1 MPIGS
6 CPSTSKR
13 AASPAR
19 PVPVTVADPPATHS
33 LTTLRKAAATCRAC
47 PLWRIGT
54 QTVFGEGGEHAALLV
69 VGEQPG
75 DREDVEGHP
84 FVGPAGKLLDQAL
97 EATGV
102 PRKEVYITNAV
113 KHFKWEPR
121 GKRRLHKTPAQ
132 REIEACLPWL
142 AAELAAVE
150 PKVILCL
157 GATAARA
164 VMGGKVRVTETR
176 GQPLQSP
183 LGKEVIITVHPA
195 YILRLRTGAEEAF
208 GLFLSDVAQAAKL
221 AGFEA

>member
-1 MPIGS
+1 VAP
-6 CPSTSKR
+6 TTL
-13 AASPAR
+13 
-19 PVPVTVADPPATHS
+19 TVADPPHTRS
-33 LTTLRKAAATCRAC
+33 ITKLKSAAASCRAC
-47 PLWRIGT
+47 PLWRTGT
-54 QTVFGEGGEHAALLV
+54 QTVFGEGGDHSPLLV

-75 DREDVEGHP
+75 DREDIEGHP
-84 FVGPAGKLLDQAL
+84 FVGPAGRLLDRAL

-102 PRKEVYITNAV
+102 PRADVYITNAV

-142 AAELAAVE
+142 EAEVAAVE
-150 PKVILCL
+150 PRVVLCM

-176 GQPLQSP
+176 GQPLKSP
-183 LGKEVIITVHPA
+183 LGKDVVITIHPA

-208 GLFLSDVAQAAKL
+208 ALFVNDVQQAAKL
-221 AGFEA
+221 AGY

>member
-1 MPIGS
+1 MAVS
-6 CPSTSKR
+6 
-13 AASPAR
+13 
-19 PVPVTVADPPATHS
+19 VTTADPPNTRS
-33 LTTLRKAAATCRAC
+33 LPKLRSAAAACRAC

-75 DREDVEGHP
+75 DREDIEGHP
-84 FVGPAGKLLDQAL
+84 FVGPAGRLLDQAL

-164 VMGGKVRVTETR
+164 VMGGKVRVTESR
-176 GQPLQSP
+176 GQPLHSP
-183 LGKEVIITVHPA
+183 LGKEVIITIHPA
-195 YILRLRTGAEEAF
+195 YILRLRTGMEEAF
-208 GLFLSDVAQAAKL
+208 ELFVSDVGQAAKL
-221 AGFEA
+221 AGFLA

>member
-1 MPIGS
+1 MP
-6 CPSTSKR
+6 T
-13 AASPAR
+13 
-19 PVPVTVADPPATHS
+19 TVANPPK
-33 LTTLRKAAATCRAC
+33 TTSIGRLRTAAALCRAC
-47 PLWRIGT
+47 PLWRTGT
-54 QTVFGEGGEHAALLV
+54 QTVFGEGGEGAALLV

-84 FVGPAGKLLDQAL
+84 FVGPAGHLLDKAL

-102 PRKEVYITNAV
+102 SREAVYITNAV

-142 AAELAAVE
+142 EAEVAAVE
-150 PKVILCL
+150 PRVILCL

-164 VMGGKVRVTETR
+164 VMGGKVRVTEAR

-183 LGKEVIITVHPA
+183 LGIDAVVTIHPA
-195 YILRLRTGAEEAF
+195 YILRLRSGMEEAF
-208 GLFLSDVAQAAKL
+208 ALFVSDVGTAAKL
-221 AGFEA
+221 AGVT

>member
-1 MPIGS
+1 M
-6 CPSTSKR
+6 
-13 AASPAR
+13 
-19 PVPVTVADPPATHS
+19 
-33 LTTLRKAAATCRAC
+33 
-47 PLWRIGT
+47 GT
-54 QTVFGEGGEHAALLV
+54 QTVFGEGGERAALLV

-84 FVGPAGKLLDQAL
+84 FVGPAGRILDRAL

-102 PRKEVYITNAV
+102 PRDAVYITNAV

-142 AAELAAVE
+142 EAEVAAVE
-150 PKVILCL
+150 PRVILCL

-164 VMGGKVRVTETR
+164 VMGGKVRVNETR
-176 GQPLQSP
+176 GQPIPSP
-183 LGKEVIITVHPA
+183 LGKDVIITIHPA
-195 YILRLRTGAEEAF
+195 YILRLRSDMEEAF
-208 GLFLSDVAQAAKL
+208 ALFVNDVGQAAKL

>member
-1 MPIGS
+1 MRLS
-6 CPSTSKR
+6 QSKP
-13 AASPAR
+13 AASRSAPA
-19 PVPVTVADPPATHS
+19 VAEPPHTHS
-33 LTTLRKAAATCRAC
+33 LTTLRSAAASCRAC
-47 PLWRIGT
+47 PLWRLGT

-75 DREDVEGHP
+75 DREDLEGHP
-84 FVGPAGKLLDQAL
+84 FVGPAGRLLDKAL
-97 EATGV
+97 DATGV

-142 AAELAAVE
+142 EAELSSID
-150 PKVILCL
+150 PRVILCL

-164 VMGGKVRVTETR
+164 VMGGKVRVTEAR
-176 GQPLQSP
+176 GQPLHSP
-183 LGKEVIITVHPA
+183 LGKEVVITIHPA

-208 GLFLSDVAQAAKL
+208 ALFVNDVGQAAKL
-221 AGFEA
+221 AGFGA